1 MKNLLHIISLF
12 ILFSCSENKP
22 PEAEKIATDIL
33 TSGDWLLTFN
43 LNEDV
48 DAPTN
53 FSLEKTDSLYQVI
66 FLNASEK
73 IVVTSVNISNNKIII
88 KDPVF
93 NNWLEGE
100 IISPTEI
107 KGFWFKNDTSYKVPF
122 TAIFGTEARFAAPEK
137 ITEKNK
143 NVSGKWEVHFSNNNI
158 EDHYEAIGQFEQE
171 GDHITGTFMTETGD
185 YRFLEGNMYGN
196 NFSLSCYDG
205 AHLFLFKAEL
215 RNDSL
220 LGTFWSGT
228 RWAEPWIAVKN
239 ETFMLSNPDS
249 LTYLKEGYTE
259 LAFNFPNTKGENI
272 ALTDEQFKNKVVIVN
287 IMGPWCPNC
296 KDETA
301 YLAELHN
308 RNNTNGLEVVA
319 LAFDNSEKA
328 VTINKLNKIKSH
340 FGANYDFLIA
350 GKSSKT
356 ESIKSLPMLNHIMS
370 YPTSIFIDRKGNI
383 RKIRTGFY
391 GPGTGDYYT
400 RYIEKTNDFVAK
412 LLAEEL

>member
-1 MKNLLHIISLF
+1 MKNLLYIISIF
-12 ILFSCSENKP
+12 IVFSCSEDSPLETKKVP
-22 PEAEKIATDIL
+22 TDIL
-33 TSGDWLLTFN
+33 TKGQWRLTFN
-43 LNEDV
+43 LKEGI
-48 DAPTN
+48 DAPIN
-53 FSLEKTDSLYQVI
+53 FSLVKSDSLYQVI
-66 FLNASEK
+66 FSNASEK
-73 IVVTSVNISNNKIII
+73 ITVTNVKISNNQITI

-93 NNWLEGE
+93 NNWFEGE
-100 IISPTEI
+100 IVNPNEI
-107 KGFWFKNDTSYKVPF
+107 KGFWFKNDASYKVPF
-122 TAIFGTEARFAAPEK
+122 VANFGAQARIKAPAE
-137 ITEKNK
+137 ITEEST
-143 NVSGKWEVHFSNNNI
+143 NVSGKWEVDFSKDDP
-158 EDHYEAIGQFEQE
+158 EGHSKAIGQFKQE
-171 GDHITGTFMTETGD
+171 GDRITGTFMTETGD

-205 AHLFLFKAEL
+205 AHLFLFIAEL

-220 LGTFWSGT
+220 VGTFWSGT
-228 RWAEPWIAVKN
+228 RWEEPWVAVKN
-239 ETFMLSNPDS
+239 ETFMLSNPDY

-301 YLAELHN
+301 YLAELYN
-308 RNNTNGLEVVA
+308 RNNTSGLEVVA

-350 GKSSKT
+350 GKASKT

-412 LLAEEL
+412 LLAEE